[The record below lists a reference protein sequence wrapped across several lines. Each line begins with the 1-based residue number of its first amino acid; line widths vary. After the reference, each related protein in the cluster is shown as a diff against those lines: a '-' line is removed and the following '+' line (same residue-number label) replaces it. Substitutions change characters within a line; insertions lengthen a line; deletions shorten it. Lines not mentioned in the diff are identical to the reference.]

1 MSSPVTPFA
10 VSDADLQEAE
20 QFCKRSGLDQI
31 GKICA
36 ELRTLRKEYLIL
48 SHRVGRQKATIEN
61 LMPDPSRRFASELDQ
76 ITTGVPDAPAKP

>member
-1 MSSPVTPFA
+1 MAAPTPPFA

-20 QFCKRSGLDQI
+20 GFCRRNGLDQI

-36 ELRTLRKEYLIL
+36 ELRTLRKEYIVL
-48 SHRVGRQKATIEN
+48 SQRVGRQKATIEN